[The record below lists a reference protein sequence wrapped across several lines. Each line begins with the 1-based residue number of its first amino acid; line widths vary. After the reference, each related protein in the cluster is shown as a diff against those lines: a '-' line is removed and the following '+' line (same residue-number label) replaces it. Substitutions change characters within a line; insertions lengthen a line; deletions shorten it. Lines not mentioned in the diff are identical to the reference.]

1 MCGLCSLCLQ
11 TRQDPKQVQKQV
23 AGLSRGA
30 SKTDATLP
38 RGVRGLPA
46 VREDLGDL
54 AEAGPAPTNL
64 ATAPTAAAESE
75 VPPATTPGPGAD
87 GGSDA
92 VPPATA
98 LNSGAEGGFTTS
110 SVSSKPTDYLIID
123 PKSGSEITR
132 DVVLKSDPAGYGL
145 KFGGAMTAS
154 NGKEKG
160 WGILITDKKPGTP
173 SASCDDIVIGWQLIR
188 LNGVDLSQAMFGDLK
203 KALQQVTGNQMELG
217 LALNPGLA
225 EAYDVTIGV
234 APSDAAAAAA
244 ALAATEEVP
253 APADAPSGAVIERKE
268 TDWGAH
274 IPVTDAAD
282 TADADID
289 ETETEVIEELVRRM
303 TAVSMALAESSER
316 GDATDALAVLREG
329 ELTKAPPAAK
339 RALHPWKKRHFVLAA
354 NSLMYFNKK
363 GGAVKGGIILET
375 AKGIRDATSAESG
388 RHPSCFVVETPGR

>member
-1 MCGLCSLCLQ
+1 
-11 TRQDPKQVQKQV
+11 
-23 AGLSRGA
+23 
-30 SKTDATLP
+30 
-38 RGVRGLPA
+38 
-46 VREDLGDL
+46 
-54 AEAGPAPTNL
+54 
-64 ATAPTAAAESE
+64 
-75 VPPATTPGPGAD
+75 
-87 GGSDA
+87 
-92 VPPATA
+92 
-98 LNSGAEGGFTTS
+98 
-110 SVSSKPTDYLIID
+110 
-123 PKSGSEITR
+123 
-132 DVVLKSDPAGYGL
+132 
-145 KFGGAMTAS
+145 
-154 NGKEKG
+154 
-160 WGILITDKKPGTP
+160 
-173 SASCDDIVIGWQLIR
+173 
-188 LNGVDLSQAMFGDLK
+188 
-203 KALQQVTGNQMELG
+203 MELG